1 MARGAQ
7 MLPPRKP
14 PTRGCPQARRN
25 GRMHRGISTITRL
38 TTAQR
43 SIYQNGFE
51 EGAGGSMA
59 DSRKR
64 IALKPHMDRIREWV
78 ETGKTDEWI
87 ADALGTSASSVQSF
101 RSRNDIYRRERGPRE
116 PETVFEGVLDHGER
130 DGWGLWLDPS
140 IAEDPIWR
148 EHWATVEAV
157 VVKVAEE
164 SIVLEADGAELASS
178 DGSADSVLA
187 AVAQDTRSDGPRTA
201 SESADEELPR
211 EQGRVKWFDAEKGYG
226 FLVRPTGDDLFVH
239 HSEVQGDPS
248 ELSPSGEV
256 EYEVGRNDRGPNAR
270 SVRTVG

>member
-1 MARGAQ
+1 
-7 MLPPRKP
+7 
-14 PTRGCPQARRN
+14 
-25 GRMHRGISTITRL
+25 
-38 TTAQR
+38 
-43 SIYQNGFE
+43 
-51 EGAGGSMA
+51 MA

-140 IAEDPIWR
+140 IAEDPIWK
-148 EHWATVEAV
+148 EHWAGVEAV
-157 VVKVAEE
+157 VVKVAED
-164 SIVLEADGAELASS
+164 SIVLEADGGETR
-178 DGSADSVLA
+178 SADDFDLSVA
-187 AVAQDTRSDGPRTA
+187 TPGETSG
-201 SESADEELPR
+201 LPR
-211 EQGRVKWFDAEKGYG
+211 ERGRVKWFDAEKGYG

-248 ELSPSGEV
+248 ELTPSGEV
-256 EYEVGRNDRGPNAR
+256 EYEVGHNDRGPNAR
-270 SVRTVG
+270 SVRTIG